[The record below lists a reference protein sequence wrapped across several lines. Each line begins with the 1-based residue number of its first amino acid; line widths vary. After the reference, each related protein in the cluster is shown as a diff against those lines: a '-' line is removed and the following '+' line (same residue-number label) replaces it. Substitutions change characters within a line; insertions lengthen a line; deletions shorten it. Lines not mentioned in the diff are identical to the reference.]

1 MIFKLAISVLNSAC
15 TQFVIYSNT
24 ALLWHNTGLRS
35 VKKGFSKPRWKWQF
49 IYETLNMHVYRYI
62 LNITQNSPS
71 YCNRKS

>member
-24 ALLWHNTGLRS
+24 ALLWHNTGLQS
-35 VKKGFSKPRWKWQF
+35 VKKGFSKPRWEF
-49 IYETLNMHVYRYI
+49 IYETLNMYVYRNI
-62 LNITQNSPS
+62 LNITWNSPS